1 LSLQGFSVGVD
12 SNYGIWV
19 NFAALILASK
29 RIMANGLFGSSI
41 MKKFWMSLT
50 GFFLITFLVV
60 HCLINAMIF
69 FNDGGMTF
77 NEWAHFMG
85 TNLIIRTMEIV
96 LFLGLILHVVDGLM
110 LYFQNRKAR
119 PVKYVKEKASA
130 SSNWYSRSMALL
142 GTLILLFLILHL
154 YHFWL
159 KSRITG
165 LTAENSVMVFNGHRY
180 EDMFGEMKFVFS
192 HLWVVIIY
200 VLGCFSLF
208 WHLLH
213 GFRSAF
219 QSLGFNYSKYKSSI
233 AFAGDL
239 FSVIIPAIFA
249 AMPVSM
255 YMEWI
260 K

>member
-1 LSLQGFSVGVD
+1 M
-12 SNYGIWV
+12 
-19 NFAALILASK
+19 SK
-29 RIMANGLFGSSI
+29 GLFGSSL
-41 MKKFWMSLT
+41 MKKFWMSVT
-50 GFFLITFLVV
+50 GIFLITFLIV
-60 HCLINAMIF
+60 HCALNAFIF
-69 FNDGGMTF
+69 ANDGGVTF
-77 NEWAHFMG
+77 NKGAHFMG
-85 TNLIIRTMEIV
+85 TNPIIRTMEIV

-119 PVKYVKEKASA
+119 PIPYAKESA
-130 SSNWYSRSMALL
+130 GRSSQWYSRSMALL

-165 LTAENSVMVFNGHRY
+165 LTTIPHTVVIDRIAH
-180 EDMFGEMKFVFS
+180 EDMYGEMKLVFS
-192 HLWVVIIY
+192 HLWVVIVY

-219 QSLGFNYSKYKSSI
+219 QSLGFNHSKYKNII
-233 AFAGDL
+233 AFTGEA
-239 FSVIIPAIFA
+239 FSVVVPTIFA

-255 YMEWI
+255 YMKWI
-260 K
+260 V